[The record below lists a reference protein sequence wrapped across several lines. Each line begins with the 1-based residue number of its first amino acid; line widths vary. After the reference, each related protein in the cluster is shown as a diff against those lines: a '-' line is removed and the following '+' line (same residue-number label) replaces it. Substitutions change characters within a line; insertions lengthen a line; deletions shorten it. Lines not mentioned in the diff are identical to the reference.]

1 MKFRLARVL
10 AIALL
15 LTGCGSTTFN
25 ATWKNPDAKELS
37 FKQGDPILAIVVST
51 HETVRRSAEDALAH
65 ELTLRGLKGIPGYT
79 VLPMELTKDAAAAEA
94 AVTKSGAVGVVSMR
108 ALKVGKQVSSSG
120 PTMYAGP
127 TYGTYW
133 GGGYYGRSWGYAYD
147 PGYIR
152 TDTIVTVETLVYDL
166 RQDKLVWG
174 GQSETMNP
182 DKIDTFIKE
191 LVDEVAAELHAQG
204 LVR

>member
-1 MKFRLARVL
+1 MNFRLACAL
-10 AIALL
+10 AITLFVTA
-15 LTGCGSTTFN
+15 CGSTTFN
-25 ATWKNPDAKELS
+25 ATWKHPEAKALS
-37 FKQGDPILAIVVST
+37 FKSGDQILAVVVST
-51 HETVRRSAEDALAH
+51 NETVRRAAEDALAH

-94 AVTKSGAVGVVSMR
+94 AVTKAGVVGVVSMR
-108 ALKVGKQVSSSG
+108 ALKVGKEVSSSG

-133 GGGYYGRSWGYAYD
+133 GGGYYGHSWGYAYD

-182 DKIDTFIKE
+182 DEIDAFIKE
-191 LVDEVAAELHAQG
+191 LVDEVAAQLHEEG